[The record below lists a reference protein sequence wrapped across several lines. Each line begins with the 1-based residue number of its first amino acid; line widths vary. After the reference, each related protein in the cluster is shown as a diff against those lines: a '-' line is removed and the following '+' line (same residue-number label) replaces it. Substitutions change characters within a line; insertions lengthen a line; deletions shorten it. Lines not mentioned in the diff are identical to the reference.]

1 MAQNATA
8 NANVNITTNT
18 AQSQAQIEALEGS
31 IKVLDGAV
39 NLVGGTLETVAGGLA
54 LTGALSKEQAEQF
67 EAAAIGAIAFADG
80 AKRTLDGVV
89 NLQEGFT
96 KLAAGSKAAA
106 VASRV
111 LGTAIKVAT
120 GPIGIAVIAIGTI
133 ITLLVKFKDSLGVV
147 GDVIDGIIGAFTK
160 LTDAIGLTNS
170 AQDAAIAASKKLA
183 DAQAFELEI
192 LKASGATREQL
203 VAKERAL
210 LKERVKAE
218 QEGSEEQK
226 KAIQDL
232 AIHNAKVRGENKKEE
247 EKDIEERRKKA
258 KEAAD
263 KRLADANTA
272 NELYKSQLEKFND
285 EEVDLLAKTDEEK
298 LKIEFDR
305 TIREIDALK
314 LSEERKAQ
322 LRLEAEQNYNLKLNN
337 LLDEQAKTNQE
348 KEDARIQA
356 NAQTNLDRILEL
368 QQLQAD
374 TIQEKRD
381 ADLVALDAQYQAEY
395 AQALKNGEDLT
406 ALDALYAAKRKQI
419 NDQANADEVASAEA
433 TANALLQ
440 ARLALAQN
448 IGAAVGNL
456 GKLFKEGTAA
466 SKAAALAEIAINTGI
481 GFANALIIA
490 QQSSK
495 TLPGP
500 AAALAFPIFYASQVA
515 AVLGAIASAKQI
527 LATVPGGGGGGSTP
541 KPTIPSTGGFSGFT
555 GALPGTGGAPSAG
568 TPNTGGSGQE
578 PIRAYVVTQD
588 VSNGQ
593 EAAAAINR
601 RRRLGPG

>member
-18 AQSQAQIEALEGS
+18 SQAEAQINQLEGS
-31 IKVLDGAV
+31 IRVLDGAV

-67 EAAAIGAIAFADG
+67 EGLAIGAIAFADG

-120 GPIGIAVIAIGTI
+120 GPIGIAVVAIGTI

-147 GDVIDGIIGAFTK
+147 GDVINGIIGAFTR

-170 AQDAAIAASKKLA
+170 AQDAAIAKSKEAVK
-183 DAQAFELEI
+183 QGEFELEA
-192 LKASGATREQL
+192 LKAAGATREQL
-203 VAKERAL
+203 VAKERQL
-210 LKERVKAE
+210 LKDKIASEKKGSDEQKQAVQDLFLFNEKTRTENRVAE
-218 QEGSEEQK
+218 Q
-226 KAIQDL
+226 
-232 AIHNAKVRGENKKEE
+232 
-247 EKDIEERRKKA
+247 KDADERAKKA
-258 KEAAD
+258 KEASD

-298 LKIEFDR
+298 LKIDFDR

-314 LSEERKAQ
+314 LSEERKTQ

-337 LLDEQAKTNQE
+337 LLDEQAKTNQK
-348 KEDARIQA
+348 KEIARIQA
-356 NAQTNLDRILEL
+356 NFNRILEL
-368 QQLQAD
+368 QQLQAT
-374 TIQEKRD
+374 TIKEKRD
-381 ADLVALDAQYQAEY
+381 ADLAALQSQYAAEY
-395 AQALKNGEDLT
+395 AEAVKNGEDLT
-406 ALDALYAAKRKQI
+406 ALDNLYKEKRKQI
-419 NDQANADEVASAEA
+419 NDQANADEVASAKA
-433 TANALLQ
+433 TADALLQ

-448 IGAAVGNL
+448 IGAAIGAL
-456 GKLFKEGTAA
+456 GGLFKEGTAA
-466 SKAAALAEIAINTGI
+466 AKTAALAEIAINTGI
-481 GFANALIIA
+481 GFANALTIA
-490 QQSSK
+490 QKSAQA
-495 TLPGP
+495 TGPG
-500 AAALAFPIFYASQVA
+500 AAFAFPIFYASQLA
-515 AVLGAIASAKQI
+515 AVLGAISSAKQI
-527 LATVPGGGGGGSTP
+527 LATVPGGSSGANPT
-541 KPTIPSTGGFSGFT
+541 KPTIPSAGGFNPFT

-568 TPNTGGSGQE
+568 NPNTGGSGQG

>member
-18 AQSQAQIEALEGS
+18 AQAQSQIEALEGS

-67 EAAAIGAIAFADG
+67 EQAAIGAIAFADG

-120 GPIGIAVIAIGTI
+120 GPIGIAVVAIGTI

-147 GDVIDGIIGAFTK
+147 GDVIDGIIGAFTR

-170 AQDAAIAASKKLA
+170 AQDAAIAKSKALA
-183 DAQAFELEI
+183 DAQAFELEV

-218 QEGSEEQK
+218 QQGSEEQK

-232 AIHNAKVRGENKKEE
+232 AIFNAKVRGENAAAEKK
-247 EKDIEERRKKA
+247 DTDERAKKA
-258 KEAAD
+258 KEASD
-263 KRLADANTA
+263 KRIADAKA
-272 NELYKSQLEKFND
+272 ADQLYKSELQKFAD
-285 EEVDLLAKTDEEK
+285 EEIDLLAKTDEER

-305 TIREIDALK
+305 TIREINNLTI
-314 LSEERKAQ
+314 SEERKAK
-322 LRLEAEQNYNLKLNN
+322 LRLEAEQNYNLRLNN
-337 LLDEQAKTNQE
+337 LLDEQAKENQE
-348 KEDARIQA
+348 KEDARLQASAQA
-356 NAQTNLDRILEL
+356 NLNRILEL
-368 QQLQAD
+368 QQLQAT
-374 TIQEKRD
+374 TIQEQRD
-381 ADLVALDAQYQAEY
+381 ADLAALEAQYNAEY
-395 AQALKNGEDLT
+395 AEAVKNGEDLT

-433 TANALLQ
+433 TADAILQ

-448 IGAAVGNL
+448 IGAAIGAL
-456 GKLFKEGTAA
+456 GGLFKEGTAA
-466 SKAAALAEIAINTGI
+466 AKAAALAEIAINTGI
-481 GFANALIIA
+481 GFANALTIA
-490 QQSSK
+490 QK
-495 TLPGP
+495 TAQAAGPG
-500 AAALAFPIFYASQVA
+500 AALAFPIFYASQLA
-515 AVLGAIASAKQI
+515 AVLGAISSAKQV
-527 LATVPGGGGGGSTP
+527 LATVPGGESAGSTP
-541 KPTIPSTGGFSGFT
+541 KPTVPSAGGFSGFT
-555 GALPGTGGAPSAG
+555 GALPGTGGAATAG
-568 TPNTGGSGQE
+568 VPAAGGATTE
-578 PIRAYVVTQD
+578 PIRAYVISQD
-588 VSNGQ
+588 VSSAQ
-593 EAAAAINR
+593 EANAAINN
-601 RRRLGPG
+601 RRRLGGG

>member
-67 EAAAIGAIAFADG
+67 EGLAIGAIAFADG

-111 LGTAIKVAT
+111 LGTALKVAT
-120 GPIGIAVIAIGTI
+120 GPIGIAVVAIGTI

-147 GDVIDGIIGAFTK
+147 GDVINNIIGAFTK

-170 AQDAAIAASKKLA
+170 AQDAAIEASKKA
-183 DAQAFELEI
+183 VTQGEFELEA
-192 LKASGATREQL
+192 LKAAGATKEQIA
-203 VAKERAL
+203 AKERQILRDKIASE
-210 LKERVKAE
+210 KK
-218 QEGSEEQK
+218 GSDEQK

-232 AIHNAKVRGENKKEE
+232 FLFNEKTRTENRKAEEDDAKKRAE
-247 EKDIEERRKKA
+247 KA

-263 KRLADANTA
+263 KRIADAKAA
-272 NELYKSQLEKFND
+272 NELYKSELQKFAD
-285 EEVDLLAKTDEEK
+285 EEVDLLAKTDEER

-305 TIREIDALK
+305 TIREIDALT
-314 LSEERKAQ
+314 LSEARKAQ

-337 LLDEQAKTNQE
+337 LLDEQAKENQE
-348 KEDARIQA
+348 KEDTRIQA
-356 NAQTNLDRILEL
+356 NAQANLNRILEL

-374 TIQEKRD
+374 TIQEQRD
-381 ADLVALDAQYQAEY
+381 ADLAVLQSQYDAEY
-395 AQALKNGEDLT
+395 AEAVKNGEDLT

-448 IGAAVGNL
+448 IGAAVGAL
-456 GKLFKEGTAA
+456 GGLFKEGTAA
-466 SKAAALAEIAINTGI
+466 SKAAALAEIAINTGV

-500 AAALAFPIFYASQVA
+500 AAALAFPIFYASQIA
-515 AVLGAIASAKQI
+515 AVLGAIASAKNI

-541 KPTIPSTGGFSGFT
+541 KPTIPSAGGFNPFT
-555 GALPGTGGAPSAG
+555 GALPGTGGAPAG
-568 TPNTGGSGQE
+568 APNTGGSGQE

-588 VSNGQ
+588 VTNGQ

>member
-18 AQSQAQIEALEGS
+18 SQAEAQINQLEGS
-31 IKVLDGAV
+31 IRVLDGAV

-67 EAAAIGAIAFADG
+67 EGLAIGAIAFADG

-120 GPIGIAVIAIGTI
+120 GPIGIAVVAIGTI

-147 GDVIDGIIGAFTK
+147 GDVINSIIGAFTK

-192 LKASGATREQL
+192 LKAAGATREQL

-232 AIHNAKVRGENKKEE
+232 AIFNAKVRGENKKEE
-247 EKDIEERRKKA
+247 EKDTEERRKKA

-263 KRLADANTA
+263 KRIADAKTA
-272 NELYKSQLEKFND
+272 EELYKSQLEKFAD
-285 EEVDLLAKTDEEK
+285 EEVDLLAKTDAEK
-298 LKIEFDR
+298 LKIDFDR
-305 TIREIDALK
+305 TIREINALT
-314 LSEERKAQ
+314 LSEERKAK
-322 LRLEAEQNYNLKLNN
+322 LRLEAEQNYNLKLNA
-337 LLDEQAKTNQE
+337 LLDTQATENQE
-348 KEDARIQA
+348 KEDARLQA
-356 NAQTNLDRILEL
+356 NAQANLNRILEL

-381 ADLVALDAQYQAEY
+381 ADLAALQSQYDIEY
-395 AQALKNGEDLT
+395 AEAVKNGEDLT

-419 NDQANADEVASAEA
+419 NDQANTDEVDSAKA
-433 TANALLQ
+433 TADALLQ

-448 IGAAVGNL
+448 IGAAIGAL
-456 GKLFKEGTAA
+456 GGLFKEGTAA
-466 SKAAALAEIAINTGI
+466 AKAAALAEIAINTGI
-481 GFANALIIA
+481 GFANALTIA
-490 QQSSK
+490 QKSAQA
-495 TLPGP
+495 TGPG
-500 AAALAFPIFYASQVA
+500 AAFAFPIFYASQLA
-515 AVLGAIASAKQI
+515 AVLGAISSAKQI
-527 LATVPGGGGGGSTP
+527 LATVPGGSSGANPT
-541 KPTIPSTGGFSGFT
+541 KPTIPSAGGFNPFT

-568 TPNTGGSGQE
+568 NPNTGGNGQE